1 MTFEDSVMF
10 FYFASRQLLILFYSS
25 MLFFIIS
32 GPGASLGGSY
42 TLPSALMAKKLDT
55 PKTVAMG

>member
-1 MTFEDSVMF
+1 MF